1 MLMADDMVLEGQL
14 AAEPFQ
20 TAQDRVGSRM
30 DALAMAVGAAVA
42 QLDTLQQKHV
52 VGHALR

>member
-1 MLMADDMVLEGQL
+1 MADHIVLGGQL

-20 TAQDRVGSRM
+20 AAQGKVGSQM